1 MTARYKAYSKV
12 SPGREGGWGGLG
24 LPRVLAVASNTA
36 SSSACL
42 ASISVICCSSFRR
55 CSSCFWWAPRKAR
68 TRVLEGVRVLS
79 QETAPHPTQ
88 DRGYIFPDL
97 VFLGSQQHSAGADT
111 HQAPKKVWDE
121 TPYRREAE
129 SQGCSCG
136 HQGRYRAG
144 GPTCEPYINHCSAQH
159 SEHVWLAPSEPP
171 VPTPPAETA
180 AAPAGPGPWCR
191 CGERR
196 AHSHSQSYL
205 PSIHPP
211 AHSVSMGTYLHMD
224 AHPA

>member
-42 ASISVICCSSFRR
+42 ASISVTCCSSFRR

-88 DRGYIFPDL
+88 DRGYVLPDL
-97 VFLGSQQHSAGADT
+97 VFLGSQHHSAGADT
-111 HQAPKKVWDE
+111 HQAPKKVL
-121 TPYRREAE
+121 
-129 SQGCSCG
+129 G
-136 HQGRYRAG
+136 
-144 GPTCEPYINHCSAQH
+144 
-159 SEHVWLAPSEPP
+159 
-171 VPTPPAETA
+171 
-180 AAPAGPGPWCR
+180 
-191 CGERR
+191 
-196 AHSHSQSYL
+196 
-205 PSIHPP
+205 
-211 AHSVSMGTYLHMD
+211 
-224 AHPA
+224 